1 MPETVGKKC
10 LMRSQRVIKV
20 NLKRFCHNLEGS
32 FPDRPPSKSKIQ
44 FEKRTIKIGEL
55 EHKSVQIVHCAEA

>member
-1 MPETVGKKC
+1 
-10 LMRSQRVIKV
+10 MRPQRVIKV

-44 FEKRTIKIGEL
+44 FEKGTIKIGEL